1 MPIEIK
7 ELIVKGTVDE
17 LKNKSTTE
25 ISKIIQDKIS
35 EISAPQCNLNKT
47 SLIEECV
54 QEVLEELRK
63 QLDY

>member
-7 ELIVKGTVDE
+7 ELIVKGTVEEAKKKGNTDI
-17 LKNKSTTE
+17 T
-25 ISKIIQDKIS
+25 KIIQEKIS
-35 EISAPQCNLNKT
+35 EIPPPQCSLNKT

>member
-17 LKNKSTTE
+17 LKNKGTSE

>member
-17 LKNKSTTE
+17 LKNKGTSE
-25 ISKIIQDKIS
+25 RSKIIQDKIS